1 MNIGFDVISDLNLSP
16 EETFNWENKA
26 TSLYCIVAGN
36 ISDNLRTIYQTL
48 VHLSRFYQG
57 IFYIPGTLEYKDVE
71 DIAERTA
78 KLSSMCRHV
87 AKTAIL
93 YHNVAIIDGVAIIG
107 ATGQYNTTTNTDLK
121 TTAELEFLGYED
133 ITYLKNSIE
142 KLQRHVDVKRIIIVT
157 NSVPGIELYFGEEP
171 SFIKNQLPLNLVL
184 GSDTEKKVVSWIYG
198 TYEKIVDTNFNG
210 INYINNSYFKRNPY
224 WAKRVEINF

>member
-1 MNIGFDVISDLNLSP
+1 MNKTNDNICFFLEEKVDDTREINYSEIQTMMKELTEDFVSDYNSID
-16 EETFNWENKA
+16 EYEN
-26 TSLYCIVAGN
+26 
-36 ISDNLRTIYQTL
+36 
-48 VHLSRFYQG
+48 
-57 IFYIPGTLEYKDVE
+57 EYKDVE
-71 DIAERTA
+71 DMSERTA

-171 SFIKNQLPLNLVL
+171 GFIKNQLPLNLVL

-198 TYEKIVDTNFNG
+198 TYGKIVDTNFNG

>member
-36 ISDNLRTIYQTL
+36 ISDDLRTIYQTL

-71 DIAERTA
+71 DMAERTA

-121 TTAELEFLGYED
+121 TTAALEFLGYED

-171 SFIKNQLPLNLVL
+171 GFIKNQLPLNLV
-184 GSDTEKKVVSWIYG
+184 
-198 TYEKIVDTNFNG
+198 
-210 INYINNSYFKRNPY
+210 
-224 WAKRVEINF
+224 

>member
-1 MNIGFDVISDLNLSP
+1 MNIGFDVISDLNLLP

-71 DIAERTA
+71 DMAERTA

-171 SFIKNQLPLNLVL
+171 GFIKNQLPLNLVL

-210 INYINNSYFKRNPY
+210 INYINNSY
-224 WAKRVEINF
+224 